1 MGGSLGEKGI
11 KVSHWMRG
19 SCTCCIM
26 CAETA
31 LVRTFWQRRLAGPL
45 LEVPVRERSVH
56 VLRRPKRGV
65 LRELLDSHAE
75 ITRVDLARVLYR
87 YGRRTDAD
95 VQSTHRCDPRRT
107 RQRYGNERAGMKDT
121 NVSVVA
127 CRVATDSR
135 NDKSIIPSSSYA
147 SRHIIVFVRSHDAP

>member
-1 MGGSLGEKGI
+1 MRKES
-11 KVSHWMRG
+11 KVSHWRRG

-26 CAETA
+26 CADADT

-95 VQSTHRCDPRRT
+95 VQSTHGCDPRRT
-107 RQRYGNERAGMKDT
+107 RERFGNERAGKNDID
-121 NVSVVA
+121 VSVVA

-135 NDKSIIPSSSYA
+135 NDKSIIPSSSCA
-147 SRHIIVFVRSHDAP
+147 RRHIIVFVRSHDAP